1 MTSSPHSLTQKSR
14 EKINNNHYAFN
25 VVFFQWVISCWLHK
39 FRTGY
44 LLPTLARK
52 ITCQHFDWNLQSSSG
67 QKWRSLKKH
76 CYLWKF
82 SILVEALLWE
92 CNLDVQGLF
101 HQQFLSSA
109 MVQHCDL
116 FPGEDVTLPFLETL
130 LRRKEDGS
138 LDVQYL
144 HFESHHSIYVKRGV
158 VRCLHDRARGIINTQ
173 DNLKSRCCYCLKQ

>member
-1 MTSSPHSLTQKSR
+1 MYMTSSPHSLTQKSR

-76 CYLWKF
+76 CYLWKS

-109 MVQHCDL
+109 MVQNCDL
-116 FPGEDVTLPFLETL
+116 FPVDQEKTWHSLSSRHYWEEKRMAAWMSGISTLSPIIWFMWKEVWWDVSMTGPEGLST
-130 LRRKEDGS
+130 RR
-138 LDVQYL
+138 
-144 HFESHHSIYVKRGV
+144 
-158 VRCLHDRARGIINTQ
+158 TT
-173 DNLKSRCCYCLKQ
+173 